1 MPTGNLKLTSLDKKI
16 LHSYCQTLDGL
27 SNYLGNGYEIVL
39 HSLEDYEHSA
49 IKVINGYH
57 TGRTEGAPI
66 TDLALKMLEQIRRN
80 EENDHGVIYFSTNVK
95 GEPLKSTTIPVK
107 GEKNRIIGLLC
118 INFYMNTT
126 MADFF
131 LNFAVPIPSESAGL
145 TLSGQIHE
153 TFSQNSSDL
162 LDQTIQTV
170 RQEVLMDSSV
180 SSTNKNKEIISRLY
194 QQGIFNLKDAVITI
208 ADALGISKNTVYLH
222 LRNLEKTNN

>member
-80 EENDHGVIYFSTNVK
+80 EENDHGVIYYLTIYYLQLILLGSFAFSK
-95 GEPLKSTTIPVK
+95 
-107 GEKNRIIGLLC
+107 
-118 INFYMNTT
+118 
-126 MADFF
+126 
-131 LNFAVPIPSESAGL
+131 
-145 TLSGQIHE
+145 
-153 TFSQNSSDL
+153 
-162 LDQTIQTV
+162 IQV
-170 RQEVLMDSSV
+170 SV
-180 SSTNKNKEIISRLY
+180 YIS
-194 QQGIFNLKDAVITI
+194 
-208 ADALGISKNTVYLH
+208 
-222 LRNLEKTNN
+222 

>member
-80 EENDHGVIYFSTNVK
+80 EENDHGVIYFSTNSK
-95 GEPLKSTTIPVK
+95 GRTAEVNYNSCQRR
-107 GEKNRIIGLLC
+107 E
-118 INFYMNTT
+118 
-126 MADFF
+126 
-131 LNFAVPIPSESAGL
+131 
-145 TLSGQIHE
+145 GQNYR
-153 TFSQNSSDL
+153 TA
-162 LDQTIQTV
+162 
-170 RQEVLMDSSV
+170 
-180 SSTNKNKEIISRLY
+180 LY
-194 QQGIFNLKDAVITI
+194 QL
-208 ADALGISKNTVYLH
+208 LY
-222 LRNLEKTNN
+222 EYNNGRFLLQLCCSDSI